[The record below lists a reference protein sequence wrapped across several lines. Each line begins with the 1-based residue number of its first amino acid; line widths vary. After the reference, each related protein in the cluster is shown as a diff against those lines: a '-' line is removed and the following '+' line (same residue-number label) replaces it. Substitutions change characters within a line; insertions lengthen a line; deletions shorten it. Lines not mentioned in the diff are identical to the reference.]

1 MKKKNDSSVQKPK
14 KHHEPSLAVSSAEGA
29 SKMKP
34 IIVVRKPQD
43 SEKEKKQ

>member
-1 MKKKNDSSVQKPK
+1 MKKKNDSSVQTPK
-14 KHHEPSLAVSSAEGA
+14 NHHESSLAISSAEGA

-43 SEKEKKQ
+43 SEKDKKK